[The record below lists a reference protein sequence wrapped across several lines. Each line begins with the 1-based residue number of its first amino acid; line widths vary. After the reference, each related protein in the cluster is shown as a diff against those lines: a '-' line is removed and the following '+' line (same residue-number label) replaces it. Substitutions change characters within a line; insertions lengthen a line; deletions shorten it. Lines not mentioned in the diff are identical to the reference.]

1 MPFYE
6 KDAQSKA
13 HLEAMRKID
22 PSYMRG
28 NSHSEPELEKPKPSR
43 GNDFTP

>member
-1 MPFYE
+1 
-6 KDAQSKA
+6 
-13 HLEAMRKID
+13 MRKID